1 MTLNER
7 IVQDMKV
14 AMKSGQTLR
23 LSTLRTLR
31 AQMLELAKRGTD
43 SPITAEDETAVLLSA
58 VKKRKEAIEL
68 YEKAGRM
75 ELAAKEREELTII
88 NSYLPQQLS
97 RDELLAKIDEIIA
110 STGSTSAKDFGKVM
124 GATMK
129 ELKGRADGSLIQEL
143 VKHKLGA

>member
-88 NSYLPQQLS
+88 NSSLPQQLS